1 MTTKEIRVMLQ
12 EIYVLGDAIRDRIG
26 KMLDRESSDIRGT
39 LEVDMLRYLIHLS
52 EADGTISEEEWKVIE
67 EFTDVNLAEV
77 VKGVEDF
84 DGYLYY
90 DYYGMMDEEET
101 PVSVQIF
108 KLAEDV
114 LFGDQSGSLVKKL
127 VEAYKHLGYGFLERV
142 DDKRCFILERHERF
156 IDRLKAM

>member
-12 EIYVLGDAIRDRIG
+12 DVYILGDAIRDRIG
-26 KMLDRESSDIRGT
+26 EMLDRESSDIRGT

-52 EADGTISEEEWKVIE
+52 EADGTISEDEWKVIE

-90 DYYGMMDEEET
+90 DYYGMMEEEET
-101 PVSVQIF
+101 PVSLQIF

-114 LFGDQSGSLVKKL
+114 LFGDRTGSIVKKL
-127 VEAYKHLGYGFLERV
+127 IDTYENLGYEFRERV
-142 DDKRCFILERHERF
+142 EDKRCFILERHEQF
-156 IDRLKAM
+156 MDRLKVM